1 MCYYLHIQKRKHAN
15 NGGNMIGERGWR
27 EMQKKRSQVDR
38 QILLGK
44 LKNVFWCVVAV
55 IVWPVIINEIAYQ
68 IFKGD

>member
-1 MCYYLHIQKRKHAN
+1 
-15 NGGNMIGERGWR
+15 MIGERGWR

-55 IVWPVIINEIAYQ
+55 IVWPVIINEIVYQ
-68 IFKGD
+68 ICKGD